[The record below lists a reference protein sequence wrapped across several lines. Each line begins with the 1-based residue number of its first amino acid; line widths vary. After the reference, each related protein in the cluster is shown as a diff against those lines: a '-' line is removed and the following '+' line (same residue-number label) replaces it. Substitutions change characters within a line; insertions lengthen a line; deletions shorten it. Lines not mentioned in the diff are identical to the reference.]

1 MMGTTVPRGCRSALR
16 LPVKDKALVTA
27 QPGENKLAEVC
38 YDLRRQD
45 LHIQIQHHARCM
57 RNSPNTALIA
67 IRLFLTIWVDPI
79 SPPPA
84 WYVGHEKFVRLLGPV
99 EIHLIVQPAK
109 DKLGIDESVPSK
121 RIDHAD

>member
-1 MMGTTVPRGCRSALR
+1 MMGTTVPRGSQSALR
-16 LPVKDKALVTA
+16 LPVRDKALVTA
-27 QPGENKLAEVC
+27 EPGENKLAEVC

-45 LHIQIQHHARCM
+45 LHIQIQHHARCIH
-57 RNSPNTALIA
+57 NSPHPTLVA
-67 IRLFLTIWVDPI
+67 INLLPAIWIDAI

-99 EIHLIVQPAK
+99 EIHLILQPAK
-109 DKLGIDESVPSK
+109 DKLGIVECVPTK